1 MPIHLYSCGKCSFRL
16 EYLVPKE
23 EPARYCTSCGEREQ
37 WMRAFDGQTIGVKVG
52 ERGDGNKVSLS
63 GTLVEI
69 VNKAPIFKPAK
80 LIIPKSFFDFLK
92 KQ

>member
-1 MPIHLYSCGKCSFRL
+1 
-16 EYLVPKE
+16 
-23 EPARYCTSCGEREQ
+23 
-37 WMRAFDGQTIGVKVG
+37 MRAFDGQTIGVKVG